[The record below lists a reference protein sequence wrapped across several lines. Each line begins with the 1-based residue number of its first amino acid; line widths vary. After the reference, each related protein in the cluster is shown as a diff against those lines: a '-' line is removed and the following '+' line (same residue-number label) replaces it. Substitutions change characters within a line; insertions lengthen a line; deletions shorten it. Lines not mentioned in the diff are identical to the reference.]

1 MFSDKNIFVSPM
13 YNIISSVN
21 KDGFISSFLI
31 NIPFF
36 FISPAKFLSI
46 ILKKWGIVDRF
57 LSFLVSLEL
66 LQFFSLFSMMQAVG
80 FSYILLLTFLIFP
93 KGRGTLDF
101 YLRPSSELLSC

>member
-13 YNIISSVN
+13 HNIISSVN
-21 KDGFISSFLI
+21 KDGLISSLLI

-46 ILKKWGIVDRF
+46 ILKKWGIVNRF
-57 LSFLVSLEL
+57 LPLLISLEL
-66 LQFFSLFSMMQAVG
+66 LQFFSPFRMMLAVG
-80 FSYILLLTFLIFP
+80 FSYILLLTLLIFP